1 MTPYKMAEV
10 RGTSTNEV
18 LDVVRRIISR
28 AEGGRLITEDG
39 KGGLRMVWT
48 GYARATWDCSRVLA
62 LEAPAGLIFGS
73 LPASKKVEWVFR
85 DQDGEEAWL
94 VGTADLKLAETVDPK
109 ASMFPL
115 TLVTRV
121 EWTGVEIRSHG
132 ISICVRVAP
141 SLPSGSEGG
150 SALSLDSKR

>member
-39 KGGLRMVWT
+39 KGGRRLVWT

-62 LEAPAGLIFGS
+62 LEAPAGLIYGA
-73 LPASKKVEWVFR
+73 LTASKKVEWVFR

-94 VGTADLKLAETVDPK
+94 VGTAELKVDST
-109 ASMFPL
+109 ASLLPL

-150 SALSLDSKR
+150 SALSSSSKR

>member
-39 KGGLRMVWT
+39 KGGRRLVWT
-48 GYARATWDCSRVLA
+48 GYARANWDCSRVLA
-62 LEAPAGLIFGS
+62 LEAPAGLIYGA
-73 LPASKKVEWVFR
+73 LTASKKVEWVFR

-94 VGTADLKLAETVDPK
+94 VGTAELKVAAKVDST
-109 ASMFPL
+109 ASLLPL

-150 SALSLDSKR
+150 SALSSSSKR